1 MLLPRGRL
9 VTKSLKPC
17 ISWFVDELLD
27 LDALLDDFAFLCK
40 MSFSDARSEKD
51 QSDKGSSLREE
62 THVVASSDTDDT
74 TVFYNTHKDA
84 VGPLTPEDRK
94 KITRK
99 NFWYLLSQTWWIAF
113 LIHLDKSTLSQ
124 ASTMG
129 IFRDVKMTKNEYN
142 NLFLVF
148 YAGERAAETKGN
160 HS

>member
-1 MLLPRGRL
+1 
-9 VTKSLKPC
+9 
-17 ISWFVDELLD
+17 
-27 LDALLDDFAFLCK
+27 

-62 THVVASSDTDDT
+62 THVVASYDTDDT

-84 VGPLTPEDRK
+84 VGPLTPEIRK

-99 NFWYLLSQTWWIAF
+99 NFWFLLSQTWWIAF

-148 YAGERAAETKGN
+148 YASE
-160 HS
+160 